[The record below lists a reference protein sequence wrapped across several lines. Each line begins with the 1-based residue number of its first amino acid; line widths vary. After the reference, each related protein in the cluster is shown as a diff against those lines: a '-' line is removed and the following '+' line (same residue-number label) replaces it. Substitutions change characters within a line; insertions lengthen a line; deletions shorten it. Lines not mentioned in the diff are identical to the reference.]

1 MKKTLVILAHPN
13 LAQSRLNTALL
24 AAIENDPL
32 ITIHDLYKTYNSIQD
47 IDVAREQE
55 LLLAHDRIVFQ
66 FPLFWF
72 STPGLLKDW
81 QDKVLEYGFA
91 FGSEGNKLA
100 GKEFKVAVTV
110 GSPEYAYQ
118 TGSYIQASMS
128 EILKPLQSM
137 AIFTQMIFTQPFAVH
152 RALKI
157 SDAEL
162 REKADAYYALLQ
174 NDEWS
179 NSLLKYLASYSS

>member
-1 MKKTLVILAHPN
+1 MKKTLIILAHPHMD
-13 LAQSRLNTALL
+13 QSRLNKTLIE
-24 AAIENDPL
+24 AIQNESD
-32 ITIHDLYKTYNSIQD
+32 ITIHDLYANYASFND
-47 IDVAREQE
+47 IDVAKEQE
-55 LLLAHDRIVFQ
+55 LLLTHDRIIFQ

-128 EILKPLQSM
+128 EILKPLQAM
-137 AIFTQMIFTQPFAVH
+137 ALFTQMIFTQPFAVH

-157 SDAEL
+157 TDEEL
-162 REKADAYYALLQ
+162 QSKAQEYKKLFEKED
-174 NDEWS
+174 WS
-179 NSLLKYLASYSS
+179 TSLFKYLTDEQ

>member
-13 LAQSRLNTALL
+13 MNESRLNKALIQAIQEL
-24 AAIENDPL
+24 PNVSVHDIYAAYHSADA
-32 ITIHDLYKTYNSIQD
+32 
-47 IDVAREQE
+47 IDVKKEQA

-66 FPLFWF
+66 FPFYWF

-91 FGSEGNKLA
+91 YGHEGGNKLA
-100 GKEFKVAVTV
+100 GKEFKNVLTV

-118 TGSYIQASMS
+118 AGAYGNASIS
-128 EILKPLQSM
+128 ELLKPLQMM
-137 AIFTQMIFTQPFAVH
+137 ALFTQMIYTKPFAVH

-157 SDAEL
+157 TDNEL
-162 REKADAYYALLQ
+162 AQKALEYKAVLEED
-174 NDEWS
+174 DWS
-179 NSLLKYLASYSS
+179 TSLFKYLQGK